1 MGGHFEHG
9 QLIGVTGNQLGNRC
23 GGRAPHR
30 GGVAWRGFV
39 IGAVLA
45 LSLWVMLLYGLY
57 GIYKTFRVP
66 AQQYAAAAVAAV
78 AVGFLIFKL
87 THDNTLVW
95 PPAFI
100 VVGTG
105 AIALSAIRRTKAEDN

>member
-1 MGGHFEHG
+1 MWVDTLNMANSLGLLATSLGIAAAVG
-9 QLIGVTGNQLGNRC
+9 LLTGEG
-23 GGRAPHR
+23 
-30 GGVAWRGFV
+30 WRGFV